1 MHIAKVIGTVVAT
14 RKIEQLKGAKLLI
27 LQPLT
32 PEGEP
37 KGSPV
42 VALDTVRV
50 GPGDIVF
57 FVRGREAAHTVADKF
72 NPADA
77 AVMGIVD
84 RVDL

>member
-50 GPGDIVF
+50 GPGAIVF